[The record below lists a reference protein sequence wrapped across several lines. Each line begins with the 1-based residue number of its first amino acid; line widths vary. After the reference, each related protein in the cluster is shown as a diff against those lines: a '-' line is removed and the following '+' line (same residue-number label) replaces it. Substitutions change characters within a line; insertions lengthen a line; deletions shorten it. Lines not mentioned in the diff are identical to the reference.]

1 MFSENTECYLKSIK
15 LEADGDKRTAHLRFF
30 LTPASYELAAEAHPQ
45 IAERLFRKNGSS
57 YDPVLEMTRV
67 EFALNFPE
75 QQLTYRRHPEY
86 VGHEVMIPNVEIGK
100 VSAQKVIAG
109 SPDFSLIFT
118 ASFEILDKTV
128 ITDLVSLLHEK
139 FFLTFTVAQ
148 LGLFDEDELAKSTQ
162 AGRGTRLS
170 RLPRRSDAAWCRL
183 SPREVGRGTNHRK
196 QETIDP

>member
-30 LTPASYELAAEAHPQ
+30 LTLASYELAAEAHPQ

-57 YDPVLEMTRV
+57 YNPVLEMTRA

-86 VGHEVMIPNVEIGK
+86 VGHEVMIPNVTIGK

-148 LGLFDEDELAKSTQ
+148 PGLFDEDEEEVVRGRDPVKAAAIIAEMNEEPSKPDPLAEEG
-162 AGRGTRLS
+162 AFINA
-170 RLPRRSDAAWCRL
+170 RRSRA
-183 SPREVGRGTNHRK
+183 S
-196 QETIDP
+196 